1 MPSGKVHDTITLVTA
16 AAAVPAWWLFSPDR
30 DAVAFGL
37 MLGAYT
43 FSGLWLS
50 HDLDT
55 RSVAYERWGPL
66 KFLWWPYRKLVPHRS
81 WISHGLGIG
90 PLLRVVY
97 FGIMLWALTIAVC
110 ALLAREG
117 IPVNR
122 DALLGGVWRTGVGW
136 TLMHPSYAVWVTA
149 GLVLGGVMHSIADSV
164 VSFAK
169 RVW

>member
-1 MPSGKVHDTITLVTA
+1 MPSGKIHDRITVVTA
-16 AAAVPAWWLFSPDR
+16 ALAVPAWWLLSPDR
-30 DAVAFGL
+30 DPVAFGL

-55 RSVAYERWGPL
+55 RSVAYERWGAL

-81 WISHGLGIG
+81 WISHGVGIG
-90 PLLRVVY
+90 PLLRVLY
-97 FGIMLWALTIAVC
+97 FAVMLWALVVAVC
-110 ALLAREG
+110 RLLVYEG
-117 IPVNR
+117 IRVNR
-122 DALLGGVWRTGVGW
+122 DALLGGVWHRGLGW
-136 TLMHPSYAVWVTA
+136 TLAHPSYAVWVTV
-149 GLVLGGVMHSIADSV
+149 GLILGGVTHSIADSV